1 MLDPIFELL
10 SRAQSLQQDFA
21 VNAMD
26 KPATLDKVVELNTQG
41 QLYDKGVDSEGTPL
55 EAIGGN
61 YSPKTK
67 RYKAEQ
73 GQRYDHVTLEDT
85 GEFYASEK
93 AEFTSNGGILLT
105 ADTIKDGED
114 IQDRWGKNI
123 LGLTTES
130 QMILKPILTDDIIK
144 ETRQFLQGV

>member
-1 MLDPIFELL
+1 MLDAIFDLL
-10 SRAQSLQQDFA
+10 ARAQSLQQDFA

-93 AEFTSNGGILLT
+93 AEFTSNGDILLT
-105 ADTIKDGED
+105 ADTIKDGQD
-114 IQDRWGKNI
+114 LQDRWGKNI

>member
-1 MLDPIFELL
+1 MLDAIFDIL
-10 SRAQSLQQDFA
+10 SNAQSLQQDFA
-21 VNAMD
+21 VEAMD
-26 KPATLDKVVELNTQG
+26 KLSTLDKVVELNTQG

-67 RYKAEQ
+67 AYKAQQ

-85 GEFYASEK
+85 GEFYESEK
-93 AEFTSNGGILLT
+93 AEFLSDGSILLT
-105 ADTIKDGED
+105 ANTIKDGED
-114 IQDRWGKNI
+114 LQDRWGKNI

-144 ETRQFLQGV
+144 ATRQHLQGV

>member
-1 MLDPIFELL
+1 MLDAIFTLL
-10 SRAQSLQQDFA
+10 NKAQSLNQDFA
-21 VNAMD
+21 VMAMD
-26 KPATLDKVVELNTQG
+26 KPANLNKVVELNTRG
-41 QLYDKGVDSEGTPL
+41 QLYDKGIDSEGTPL

-85 GEFYASEK
+85 GEFYESEK
-93 AEFTSNGGILLT
+93 AQFESDGSILIT
-105 ADTIKDGED
+105 ADTIKDGQD
-114 IQDRWGKNI
+114 LQDRWGKNI

-130 QMILKPILTDDIIK
+130 QLELKPLLTDDIIK